1 MLAREAE
8 FSERLL
14 WTLDRLREHQTATL
28 RVLLRH
34 AVNSSPWHARR
45 LKGVDPDSFELDD
58 LPRLPTMTKADLVAN
73 FDDIVTDRRLSTAL
87 AERHLASL
95 DADAYALGRYHVV
108 ASGGT
113 SGLRGVFVYDWEAWP
128 TFYLSLHRFFQRD
141 WKRDRALEGVPQRAA
156 VVAASHATHM
166 SSALAQTFTR
176 PGAELRSLP
185 VIWPLERI
193 VTELNRWQPTILQGY
208 PSILRQLGAEAHA
221 GRLRIS
227 PRRIRTRSET
237 LRPEVRADLEDTF
250 GVTVHNEWVCTEG
263 ATAATCG
270 LGHGQHLSEDLV
282 LIEPVKTAGGP
293 VPAGALSD
301 KVLLT
306 NLYNLAIPLIRY
318 ELTDQMRVLNGDC
331 PCGTTLRRIEEVQG
345 RLEDLFDYGAGV
357 HVHPIVF
364 ASPLLHER
372 TIVSYQV
379 SQTYNGAEITVVSTG
394 PIDAGR
400 IRHEITAALSHL
412 GLSDPIISIRSVT
425 DLQRTAAGKAR
436 QFIPLTSPPSS

>member
-34 AVNSSPWHARR
+34 AVNSSPWHAQR
-45 LKGVDPDSFELDD
+45 LQGVDPDSFELDD

-128 TFYLSLHRFFQRD
+128 TFYLSLHRFFQRG
-141 WKRDRALEGVPQRAA
+141 WKRDPALEGVPQRAA

-176 PGAELRSLP
+176 PGAELRSVP
-185 VIWPLERI
+185 AIWSLERI
-193 VTELNRWQPTILQGY
+193 VAELNQWQPTILQGY
-208 PSILRQLGAEAHA
+208 PSILRQLCAEARA
-221 GRLRIS
+221 GRLQIS

-237 LRPEVRADLEDTF
+237 LRPEVRVDLEDTF
-250 GVTVHNEWVCTEG
+250 RVPVHNEWVCTEG

-270 LGHGQHLSEDLV
+270 LGPGQHLSEDLV
-282 LIEPVKTAGGP
+282 LIEPVSAAGDP
-293 VPAGALSD
+293 IAAGALSD

-306 NLYNLAIPLIRY
+306 NLYNLTVPLIRY
-318 ELTDQMRVLNGDC
+318 ELTDQMRFLNGDC
-331 PCGTTLRRIEEVQG
+331 PCGTALRRIEEVQG
-345 RLEDLFDYGAGV
+345 RFEDLFDYGAGV
-357 HVHPIVF
+357 QVHPIVL
-364 ASPLLHER
+364 ASPLLR
-372 TIVSYQV
+372 DRAIVSYQV
-379 SQTYNGAEITVVSTG
+379 SQTHTGAEITVVASG
-394 PIDAGR
+394 PIDTGR
-400 IRHEITAALSHL
+400 IRSEIAAGLSGL
-412 GLSDPIISIRSVT
+412 GLPDPVISIRHAT
-425 DLQRTAAGKAR
+425 DLQRTAAGKVR
-436 QFIPLTSPPSS
+436 QFIPLPSPPPS